1 MKITSEQFAQ
11 HFNDRLRM
19 LSRSGEA
26 YDEGDYAEATRL
38 AGTVVKLIGDRIK
51 KTGEVNKNFI
61 SLASRLGIKPKEMIN
76 SSLAEAMAHQNL
88 HGPLCVMG
96 FHLAGANGMVP
107 ILDGF
112 AREPASSVR
121 KTQFDEWWNEI
132 VLRDCRG
139 NEFSRR
145 VIVETMRD
153 QEDAHTDGE
162 LDPEYAEVAYNG
174 AIGIRQINHTNV
186 ELDINPARV
195 IVRQIAHEILRTFV
209 TDLPSRF
216 VRTHGLLVQPIALYE
231 IMEKRESGELIQV
244 LDHKAIEFQAEN
256 TATPEIW
263 KEWERFIKVGSD
275 SMPIA
280 STSSQSS
287 TRDWKC
293 RMVLLNYAP
302 CSIEGYRAMV
312 AMQHP

>member
-1 MKITSEQFAQ
+1 M
-11 HFNDRLRM
+11 
-19 LSRSGEA
+19 
-26 YDEGDYAEATRL
+26 
-38 AGTVVKLIGDRIK
+38 
-51 KTGEVNKNFI
+51 
-61 SLASRLGIKPKEMIN
+61 
-76 SSLAEAMAHQNL
+76 
-88 HGPLCVMG
+88 
-96 FHLAGANGMVP
+96 
-107 ILDGF
+107 
-112 AREPASSVR
+112 
-121 KTQFDEWWNEI
+121 
-132 VLRDCRG
+132 
-139 NEFSRR
+139 
-145 VIVETMRD
+145 
-153 QEDAHTDGE
+153 
-162 LDPEYAEVAYNG
+162 
-174 AIGIRQINHTNV
+174 
-186 ELDINPARV
+186 
-195 IVRQIAHEILRTFV
+195 
-209 TDLPSRF
+209 
-216 VRTHGLLVQPIALYE
+216 RTHGLLVQPIALYE